1 MHFQRNSKA
10 CLGPQDG
17 VHWVVLAHLRG
28 GAGGPEGTLNAL
40 RTPPSSVRC
49 RASCLLSGALTRA
62 HSYSQSLRVKVG
74 TQHARIGGARGLTPL
89 LDVCLPPVPWAVVA
103 LGALARASAEGSWVF
118 PPSVWHTQHCHLHW

>member
-62 HSYSQSLRVKVG
+62 HSFSQSLRVKVG

-89 LDVCLPPVPWAVVA
+89 LDVCLPPVLWVPLRGPQRKAVGFFHPQFGTLSTVIYT
-103 LGALARASAEGSWVF
+103 GDTDHS
-118 PPSVWHTQHCHLHW
+118 